1 MSEGWIKLHR
11 KLLGNDMFRALKPC
25 QRDVMIICL
34 LLANHQKK
42 KWEWKGEIFECQPG
56 QFVTSLESLQKFC
69 GRGTTIR
76 NIRTA
81 IAKLE
86 KFEFLTN
93 ESTKTGRLITIN
105 NWNTYQN
112 CSQEIDKGFDKE
124 PTKQGQR
131 SDKQAANN
139 KNDIRMIKN
148 EKNQKKTAEADV
160 PNNLADSDFLKIWE
174 EFKEHRR
181 QMKKPM
187 TPLAQ
192 SKMLK
197 ELQRH
202 GNDTATQMLEQSIM
216 NGWLG
221 IFELKSG
228 GYNGTKKERHERENS
243 RQIGRPEDFGG
254 TTGKIEL

>member
-34 LLANHQKK
+34 LLANHQNK
-42 KWEWKGEIFECQPG
+42 KWEWKGEIFECLPG
-56 QFVTSLESLQKFC
+56 QFITSLESLQKLC
-69 GRGTTIR
+69 AHGTTISK
-76 NIRTA
+76 IRTA

-86 KFEFLTN
+86 KWGFLTN

-105 NWNTYQN
+105 NWGTYQN
-112 CSQEIDKGFDKE
+112 CSQEIDKGFDRE
-124 PTKQGQR
+124 LTKQGQR
-131 SDKQAANN
+131 SDKQTATT
-139 KNDIRMIKN
+139 KNEKNVKN
-148 EKNQKKTAEADV
+148 EKNQKKAPEV
-160 PNNLADSDFLKIWE
+160 EIPHNLTNPKFLKIWE
-174 EFKEHRR
+174 EFKDHRR

-187 TPLAQ
+187 TALAE

-197 ELQRH
+197 ELQKH
-202 GNDTATQMLEQSIM
+202 GNNRAIQMLEQSIM
-216 NGWLG
+216 NGWQG